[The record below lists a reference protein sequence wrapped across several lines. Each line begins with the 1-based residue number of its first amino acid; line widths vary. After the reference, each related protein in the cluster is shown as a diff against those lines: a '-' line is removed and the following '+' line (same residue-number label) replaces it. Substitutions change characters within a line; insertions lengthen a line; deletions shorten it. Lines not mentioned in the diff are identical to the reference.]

1 MRRKPLLTYRG
12 HREAHSLTDGPV
24 TLERP
29 PFRRLSF
36 CVRPKFSQPASTSA
50 EQQVNDHKRKNE
62 AKAATAVIT
71 DTGPHIVAAAAE

>member
-12 HREAHSLTDGPV
+12 PQSDWPTRHLRKASIQEAFLLCTTLT
-24 TLERP
+24 
-29 PFRRLSF
+29 
-36 CVRPKFSQPASTSA
+36 PKFSQPISASA

-62 AKAATAVIT
+62 AKATTAVIT